1 MSDPLITSRDNSIL
15 KRARAARDGKAREQ
29 IFIEGLRLCEEAVR
43 ARNSLEIID
52 VICTEHFLE
61 TERGVKLLN
70 ELSQI
75 GKRPALVRDS
85 LFTTISDTKT
95 PQGIVILAVR
105 PSATSAALLKD
116 RQRAPLLVILCRIN
130 NPSNAGAI
138 VRAAEAA
145 SATGIIVS
153 EGSTD
158 IYSPKA
164 LRGSMG
170 SSFRLPIWTGI
181 TLDEVFAF
189 CREHGIRTICTD
201 LTTERLYTEIDWTG
215 PSALLLGPEASGLER
230 DEIARADE
238 TARIPMQAPV
248 ESLNVAVAAGI
259 VLYEAARQ
267 RGKSSGRWPVVGSL

>member
-15 KRARAARDGKAREQ
+15 KRARAVRDGKAREQ

-43 ARNSLEIID
+43 ARSNLEIVDI
-52 VICTEHFLE
+52 ICTEHFVE
-61 TERGVKLLN
+61 TDRGEKLLD

-85 LFTTISDTKT
+85 LFSTISDTKT

-105 PSATSAALLKD
+105 PSATPHALLKD
-116 RQRAPLLVILCRIN
+116 RERAPLLVILCRIN

-145 SATGIIVS
+145 SATGVIVT
-153 EGSTD
+153 EGSSD

-170 SSFRLPIWTGI
+170 SSFRLPSWTDI
-181 TLDEVFAF
+181 AIDEVFAF

-201 LTTERLYTEIDWTG
+201 LSTERSYTEIDWTG
-215 PSALLLGPEASGLER
+215 PCALLLGPEASGLER
-230 DEIARADE
+230 EEIARSDE
-238 TARIPMQAPV
+238 TVRIPMQAPV

-267 RGKSSGRWPVVGSL
+267 RAERSG